1 MFAIY
6 IRFMTTNTRPPPV
19 IMFIYACLALVMG
32 ITWIDFIADSLV
44 DLLDM
49 LGQLMNI
56 PPAALGF
63 SILAWGNCMGDLKA
77 NTAITRK
84 GFGEMAITGCMAGP
98 IFNLCIGIGYTMMYV
113 IYTKCNDAECP
124 GGKIPWALFLDA
136 EPGSTKRALNG
147 QNLVPFILV
156 IGTIFIFGAV
166 LANGIVNKYQLSA
179 KFHTPTLAFYAIST
193 LALIIYAFLNGDREG
208 E

>member
-49 LGQLMNI
+49 LGQLMNV

-98 IFNLCIGIGYTMMYV
+98 IFNLCIGIGYTMIHV
-113 IYTKCNDAECP
+113 ISSKCNEVACP
-124 GGKIPWALFLDA
+124 GGKIHWSLFRDA
-136 EPGSTKRALNG
+136 EPGSTKRPLNG

-156 IGTIFIFGAV
+156 LGTIFIFGAV
-166 LANGIVNKYQLSA
+166 LVNGIVNKYQLSA

-193 LALIIYAFLNGDREG
+193 LALIIYAFLNGDRAG